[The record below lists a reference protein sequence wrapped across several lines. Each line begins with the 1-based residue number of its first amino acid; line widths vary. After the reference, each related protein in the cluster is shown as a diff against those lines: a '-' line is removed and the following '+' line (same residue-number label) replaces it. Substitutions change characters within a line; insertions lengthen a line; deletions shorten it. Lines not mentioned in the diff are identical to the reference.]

1 MDEKLRTLRKMKR
14 YFESIIINSNDLRTV
29 LFKLA
34 ENKNNI
40 NNYFHFVQKLFYFFK

>member
-1 MDEKLRTLRKMKR
+1 MHGKFRTQRKMKR
-14 YFESIIINSNDLRTV
+14 YFDSIIDKSNDLRTV
-29 LFKLA
+29 SFKLA